1 MQPTIVRR
9 MAAAAAFAFAAC
21 GAAMAADPPIKV
33 VYHVNEGVQ
42 KAPAVLHNI
51 ANELDAESNTKIVVV
66 AHGAGI
72 DFLLK
77 DAKDAKGNAFTPEL
91 ETLGMRGVEFRVCNN
106 TLTQRHIDK
115 SRVVPDAKI
124 VPSGVAEIAKLE
136 SQGYVYL
143 KP

>member
-1 MQPTIVRR
+1 MQPIVRR
-9 MAAAAAFAFAAC
+9 MAAAAVFAFAAC
-21 GAAMAADPPIKV
+21 GVAQAADPQIKV
-33 VYHVNEGVQ
+33 VYHINEGVQ

-51 ANELDAESNTKIVVV
+51 ANELDAEPNTKIVVV

-77 DAKDAKGNAFTPEL
+77 DAKDKMGNAFTSEI

-106 TLTQRHIDK
+106 TLKSRHIEA
-115 SRVVPDAKI
+115 SRVIPDAKI

>member
-1 MQPTIVRR
+1 MQTIVRR
-9 MAAAAAFAFAAC
+9 MAVAAAFAFAVS
-21 GAAMAADPPIKV
+21 GAAMAAEPSIKV
-33 VYHVNEGVQ
+33 VYHINEGVQ

-51 ANELDAESNTKIVVV
+51 ANELDAEPNTKIVLV
-66 AHGAGI
+66 AHGKGI

-77 DAKDAKGNAFTPEL
+77 GAKDPKGNTFDSDI

-106 TLTQRHIDK
+106 TLKSRHIDA
-115 SRVVPDAKI
+115 SRVVSDAKI

>member
-1 MQPTIVRR
+1 
-9 MAAAAAFAFAAC
+9 
-21 GAAMAADPPIKV
+21 
-33 VYHVNEGVQ
+33 VQ

-51 ANELDAESNTKIVVV
+51 ANELDAEPNTKIVVV

-77 DAKDAKGNAFTPEL
+77 GAKDKQGNTFDAEL
-91 ETLGMRGVEFRVCNN
+91 ETLGLRGVEFRVCNN
-106 TLTQRHIDK
+106 TLKSRNIEA

>member
-1 MQPTIVRR
+1 MQSIVRR
-9 MAAAAAFAFAAC
+9 MAAAAAFAFAAS
-21 GAAMAADPPIKV
+21 GVAMAADPPVRV
-33 VYHVNEGVQ
+33 VYHINEGVQ

-51 ANELDAESNTKIVVV
+51 ANHLEAEPNTKIVVV
-66 AHGAGI
+66 AHGMGI

-77 DAKDAKGNAFTPEL
+77 EAKDPKGNTFTPEI
-91 ETLGMRGVEFRVCNN
+91 ETLGLRGVEFRVCNN
-106 TLTQRHIDK
+106 TLKSRHIDK

-136 SQGYVYL
+136 SQGYVYM

>member
-1 MQPTIVRR
+1 MKSIARHI
-9 MAAAAAFAFAAC
+9 AAAAALAFAAS
-21 GAAMAADPPIKV
+21 GAAMAADPIRV
-33 VYHVNEGVQ
+33 VYHVNESVQ

-51 ANELDAESNTKIVVV
+51 ANELDAEPNTKIVVV
-66 AHGAGI
+66 AHGPGI

-77 DAKDAKGNAFTPEL
+77 GAKDPKGNAFTPEI

-106 TLTQRHIDK
+106 TLKSRHIDR
-115 SRVVPDAKI
+115 SQVVEDAKI

>member
-1 MQPTIVRR
+1 MPSILRR
-9 MAAAAAFAFAAC
+9 AAVAAAFALAAS
-21 GAAMAADPPIKV
+21 GPALAADPPIKV
-33 VYHVNEGVQ
+33 VYHINEGVQ

-51 ANELDAESNTKIVVV
+51 ANELDAEPNTKIVVV

-77 DAKDAKGNAFTPEL
+77 GAKDKQGNTFDAEL
-91 ETLGMRGVEFRVCNN
+91 ETLGLRGVEFRVCNN
-106 TLTQRHIDK
+106 TLKSRNIEA
-115 SRVVPDAKI
+115 SRVVSDAKI

>member
-1 MQPTIVRR
+1 MQTIVRR
-9 MAAAAAFAFAAC
+9 MAAAAAFAFAAS
-21 GAAMAADPPIKV
+21 GAAMAADPPIRV
-33 VYHVNEGVQ
+33 VYHINEGVQ

-51 ANELDAESNTKIVVV
+51 ANELDAEPNTKIVLV
-66 AHGAGI
+66 AHGKGI

-77 DAKDAKGNAFTPEL
+77 GAKDAKGNAFTPEI

-106 TLTQRHIDK
+106 TLNSRHIDK
-115 SRVVPDAKI
+115 SRVVSDAKI

>member
-1 MQPTIVRR
+1 MNSIARNI
-9 MAAAAAFAFAAC
+9 AAAALAFAAC
-21 GAAMAADPPIKV
+21 AAMAADPIKV
-33 VYHVNEGVQ
+33 VYHINEGVQ

-51 ANELDAESNTKIVVV
+51 ANELDAEPNTKIVVV
-66 AHGAGI
+66 AHGKGI

-77 DAKDAKGNAFTPEL
+77 GAKDPQGNAFTPEL

-106 TLTQRHIDK
+106 TLKSRHIDA
-115 SRVVPDAKI
+115 SSVVPDAKI

>member
-1 MQPTIVRR
+1 MQSIVRR
-9 MAAAAAFAFAAC
+9 MAAAAALAFAAS
-21 GAAMAADPPIKV
+21 GVAMAGDPPIRV
-33 VYHVNEGVQ
+33 VYHINEGVQ
-42 KAPAVLHNI
+42 KAPAVLRNI
-51 ANELDAESNTKIVVV
+51 ANELDAEPNTKIVVV
-66 AHGAGI
+66 AHGMGI

-77 DAKDAKGNAFTPEL
+77 DAKDPKGNAFTPEI

-106 TLTQRHIDK
+106 TLESRHIDK

>member
-1 MQPTIVRR
+1 MKSIARIATAVL
-9 MAAAAAFAFAAC
+9 AFAAC
-21 GAAMAADPPIKV
+21 GIAWAADPAIKV
-33 VYHVNEGVQ
+33 VYHINEGVQ

-51 ANELDAESNTKIVVV
+51 ANELDAEPNTKVVVV
-66 AHGAGI
+66 AHGKGI

-77 DAKDAKGNAFTPEL
+77 GAKDAKGNPFTPEL

-106 TLTQRHIDK
+106 TLKTRHIDA
-115 SRVVPDAKI
+115 SNVVPDAKI

>member
-1 MQPTIVRR
+1 MQTIVRR
-9 MAAAAAFAFAAC
+9 AAAAAAFAFAAC
-21 GAAMAADPPIKV
+21 GVAMAADPPIKV
-33 VYHVNEGVQ
+33 VYHINEGVQ

-51 ANELDAESNTKIVVV
+51 ANELDAEPNTKIVVV
-66 AHGAGI
+66 AHGKGI

-77 DAKDAKGNAFTPEL
+77 DAKDANGNPFTPEL

-106 TLTQRHIDK
+106 TLKTRHIDK